1 MTESPKRW
9 TCVEAGCSYEL
20 TAADVPS
27 AIQAAQRHIAE
38 VHGSFELE
46 EMIED
51 VLEDMP
57 ESGADQSP
65 RTARSPR
72 TLQ

>member
-27 AIQAAQRHIAE
+27 AIEAAQRHIAE

-51 VLEDMP
+51 VLEDVP
-57 ESGADQSP
+57 ESAADQSP
-65 RTARSPR
+65 PGGQIRV
-72 TLQ
+72 

>member
-1 MTESPKRW
+1 MAEGPKRW

-27 AIQAAQRHIAE
+27 AIEAAQRHIAD

-51 VLEDMP
+51 VLEDVP
-57 ESGADQSP
+57 
-65 RTARSPR
+65 TAAGQTSQTRDEAR
-72 TLQ
+72 R